1 MLIKQNIFWTGTHH
15 QYNIFRSLFHI
26 FYVIEIDDLYQY
38 KKSVLSWSYVCM
50 KYYIHVKMNMIS
62 FLYMLIE
69 YMLLNIKQAKH
80 KLRLYVVW
88 AIG

>member
-38 KKSVLSWSYVCM
+38 KKSVLSWSFIELRMYEVLHTCQNE
-50 KYYIHVKMNMIS
+50 YDIVS
-62 FLYMLIE
+62 LY
-69 YMLLNIKQAKH
+69 AH
-80 KLRLYVVW
+80 
-88 AIG
+88 